1 MRRTP
6 GPVLVDVSSLVVSR
20 RKEAASETARTER
33 LVWRD
38 RAGRGAWSTMDGA
51 YLMALFA
58 IVGLNLLD
66 ITITL
71 IHTSAVGWE
80 AEGNLLIRFIAETGG
95 VLVAVGFKLA
105 LVAVALATMWYLFR
119 RTSHSIAVARDRK
132 ARNRVV
138 GVQRVIA
145 AGTLLLVA
153 FYVWV
158 VQHNIQVVWG

>member
-1 MRRTP
+1 MRRSP
-6 GPVLVDVSSLVVSR
+6 GPIVVDVSSLVVAR
-20 RKEAASETARTER
+20 RREAASETARAER

-38 RAGRGAWSTMDGA
+38 RAGRGSWSTMDGA

-80 AEGNLLIRFIAETGG
+80 AEGNLLIKFIAETGG
-95 VLVAVGFKLA
+95 VAAAVAFKLA
-105 LVAVALATMWYLFR
+105 LVGVALALMWYLFR
-119 RTSHSIAVARDRK
+119 RTSHSIQVARDAK
-132 ARNRVV
+132 ARSRVV
-138 GVQRVIA
+138 AVQWVIA
-145 AGTLLLVA
+145 GGTLLLIA

-158 VQHNIQVVWG
+158 VQHNINVVWG